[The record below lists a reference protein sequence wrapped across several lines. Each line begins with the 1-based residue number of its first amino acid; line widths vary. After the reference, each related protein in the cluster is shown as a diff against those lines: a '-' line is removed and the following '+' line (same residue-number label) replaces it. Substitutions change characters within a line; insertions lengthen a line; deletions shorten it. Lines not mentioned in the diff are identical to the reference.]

1 MKPIVFV
8 CLILSVFPSQA
19 TDTYPKNPAI
29 DMLHYAF
36 TITLSDAVDEIEGVA
51 RMQIKF
57 KKEGITTVRLD
68 LINKSKALDQKG
80 MVVTSVDDKGKTLN
94 FKHERDVLLI
104 ALETPSVAGEVRVL
118 AVTYRGIPATG
129 LIIGPNK
136 YGDRTFF
143 SDNWPAKA
151 RNWLPLVDHPYDKA
165 TCEFIV
171 TAPLKYAVVSNGLL
185 LEESNLAD
193 GMKLTHWK
201 ESVPIAP
208 WLYVLGVAEFATQQV
223 GTFDGKSLQT
233 WVFWQDREA
242 GFYDFAIPTKDV
254 LAFYTDYVGPFA
266 YEKLANIQSN
276 SVSGGMEA
284 ATAILYSAGSVTG
297 QRTARWQKVIIHE
310 IAHQWFGNAVTEYDW
325 DDVWLSEGFATYFTM
340 LYMEHA
346 MGRDAFVKELN
357 RSRDKIMEFNK
368 ANPDYTIVHNNLDD
382 MDKVTTGQ
390 IYEKGAW
397 TLHMLRNLIGDEAF
411 ENGIRSYY
419 ARYFNGNAFTADFI
433 AEMELASGKELG
445 PFFNQWLH
453 QGGAIELEGSWQYDA
468 KAKKV
473 TVDLKQI
480 QKKYTFTAMME
491 IGIYEKENL
500 LPRVEQVELK
510 SGTNQYSF
518 TVASEPARVVLDP
531 NTTLLATWKF
541 TGK

>member
-80 MVVTSVDDKGKTLN
+80 MVVTSVDDRGKTLN

-208 WLYVLGVAEFATQQV
+208 WLYVLGVAGFATQQV

-411 ENGIRSYY
+411 EKGIRSYY

-480 QKKYTFTAMME
+480 QKKYTFTSMME

>member
-68 LINKSKALDQKG
+68 LINKSQALDQKG
-80 MVVTSVDDKGKTLN
+80 MVVTSVDDRGKTLN

-208 WLYVLGVAEFATQQV
+208 WLYVLGVAGFATQQV

-411 ENGIRSYY
+411 EKGIRSYY

-480 QKKYTFTAMME
+480 QKKYTFTSMME

>member
-480 QKKYTFTAMME
+480 QKKYTFTSMME